1 MELAG
6 NKPRMI
12 LDLDHL
18 NQTAVRTGATDDKA
32 MFFQQRSIFEI
43 ELVAVS
49 MPFHRLVSS
58 IGPLGECAGD
68 ELGGPTAEAHRGS
81 LVSHLFLLLEQTDH
95 RVTCFF
101 VELRAVR
108 F

>member
-6 NKPRMI
+6 DKPGMI

-18 NQTAVRTGATDDKA
+18 DQTTVGTGAADDKA
-32 MFFQQRSIFEI
+32 MFFEQGSIFEV

-49 MPFHRLVSS
+49 MPFNRLVSS
-58 IGPLGECAGD
+58 IGPLGECASY

-81 LVSHLFLLLEQTDH
+81 LVSHLFLFL
-95 RVTCFF
+95 
-101 VELRAVR
+101 
-108 F
+108 